1 MGRDQAD
8 SAAPGRPLV
17 PIDATEAKYL
27 LLRQH
32 IIEGRFPPGSVLLET
47 ALSVEYGVSR
57 TPMREALHRLTQDG
71 LIERSTRG
79 FRVRVRTPE
88 EIVDIYDARIALES
102 TGAGL
107 AAVRH
112 NEFDLARLNHL
123 LEERRHGTDANALG
137 KLNNAWHEALRVAA
151 HNTTILDLLGRLDS
165 MLEVYHSRRSQS
177 ASDQEIGEHEAV
189 VAAIRDRDADTAQEA
204 MREHLR
210 RVRDR
215 RIADLLAE
223 GS

>member
-1 MGRDQAD
+1 M
-8 SAAPGRPLV
+8 
-17 PIDATEAKYL
+17 

-47 ALSVEYGVSR
+47 VLSVEYGVSR
-57 TPMREALHRLTQDG
+57 TPMREALHRLAQDG

-88 EIVDIYDARIALES
+88 EIVDIYDARISLES
-102 TGAGL
+102 TCAGL

-112 NEFDLARLNHL
+112 NEFDLARLSHL
-123 LEERRHGTDANALG
+123 LEERRHATDVNAFG
-137 KLNNAWHEALRVAA
+137 KLNNAWHEALRLAA
-151 HNTTILDLLGRLDS
+151 HNTTILDLLDRLDS
-165 MLEVYHSRRSQS
+165 MLEVYRSRRNPTV
-177 ASDQEIGEHEAV
+177 SDQQVDEHEAV
-189 VAAIRDRDADTAQEA
+189 VTAIRERDADTAQEA
-204 MREHLR
+204 MREHLL